1 MLLGGSAGHAFGSVG
16 DLSHKD
22 FFALTNCPAKTTD
35 RGFLLLIQES
45 PFSLQ
50 PQLVLFLTQLEDG
63 LVFIQVNI
71 IIGNQGVDWDIA
83 LGGRALQQTK
93 WD

>member
-1 MLLGGSAGHAFGSVG
+1 MLLGGSAGHALGSVG
-16 DLSHKD
+16 DLSHEY

-45 PFSLQ
+45 PFSLK

-63 LVFIQVNI
+63 LVFIQFNI
-71 IIGNQGVDWDIA
+71 IIGNQGVDGDIA
-83 LGGRALQQTK
+83 LGGRAL
-93 WD
+93 